1 MAALRTFDVPAPD
14 LRRAWLLP
22 GAALLLGV
30 IGIGLAATEE
40 PHVLWMLALLVAVTG
55 VIHLSLSRHRV
66 ALDGDVLRITAG
78 FNRLQ
83 VQAADIDLPAASVVD
98 LDEHTALRPML
109 KTFGTSMPGYQAGH
123 FRLRDRGAA
132 FVLLT
137 GTRKTLVLPLHGGKR
152 VLLSVRQPE
161 ALLKALHDVAPG
173 AARR

>member
-1 MAALRTFDVPAPD
+1 MTTPRTFDVTAPD

-22 GAALLLGV
+22 GGALLLGV
-30 IGIGLAATEE
+30 IGVALAALEQ
-40 PHVLWMLALLVAVTG
+40 PHALWLMGMLAAVTG
-55 VIHLSLSRHRV
+55 VIHLSLSRRRV
-66 ALDGDVLRITAG
+66 TLDGGVLRVVAG
-78 FNRLQ
+78 FNSLQ

-98 LDEHTALRPML
+98 LDEHTSLRPML

-137 GTRKTLVLPLHGGKR
+137 GTRKTLVLPLRGGKR